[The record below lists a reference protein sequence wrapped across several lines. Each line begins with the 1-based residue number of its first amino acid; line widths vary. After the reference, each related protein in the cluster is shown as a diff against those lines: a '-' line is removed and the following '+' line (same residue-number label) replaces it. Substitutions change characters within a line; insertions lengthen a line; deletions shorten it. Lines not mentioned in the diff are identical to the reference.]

1 MCLFEQGGRDQQ
13 IFSLFFAH
21 CTNSRVMSCMKT
33 YTEQDLREK
42 AAVSESMPDLLR
54 ALGYGRSANT
64 VKKLKREMT
73 NYGID
78 YSH

>member
-1 MCLFEQGGRDQQ
+1 
-13 IFSLFFAH
+13 
-21 CTNSRVMSCMKT
+21 MSCMKT

-73 NYGID
+73 KYGID